1 MKKILTIGAIL
12 ILAATAASPL
22 SADGRG
28 RIHGTVTT
36 SDGERYKG
44 LIRWDSNEA
53 SWVDIIDCT
62 KELELS
68 RRRGKDDEHVK
79 SIYIFGI
86 RIGKVRT
93 KGRYDIL
100 SAQCHVAFGHLE
112 AIEFINDDTAL
123 LIFKSGEEL
132 EVTAGSTDI
141 GDNIR
146 GIIVEDPDEGKI
158 ELDWDDIDR
167 VEFSQ
172 GGYEIYS
179 SFGDRLY
186 GTLTTRKGDT
196 FTGWVCWDADE
207 VLSGDILDGESRGRD
222 REIPFGKIRT
232 IERRSSSSA
241 RVTLKNGDKL
251 TLKGTNDVDSSN
263 RGISIFVEDFG
274 VVKVDWDEFD
284 RIDFEEASA
293 PVDYSRFDGG
303 RLLRGTVYTD
313 SGESYTG
320 HVRWDDDEE
329 YTWEMLDTEFRGVE
343 MDIELGNISTIRRKG
358 CCSAVI
364 TLWDGHEFKVKG
376 SNDVDDENKGI
387 FVILD
392 SGEEIEVD
400 WDDFDYVEFKN

>member
-1 MKKILTIGAIL
+1 MKKILVIGIIL
-12 ILAATAASPL
+12 VLAATAASPL

-36 SDGERYKG
+36 LDGERYEG

-53 SWVDIIDCT
+53 SWIDIIDCT

-68 RRRGKDDEHVK
+68 RRRGKDNEHVK

-93 KGRYDIL
+93 KDGYNIL

-146 GIIVEDPDEGKI
+146 GIIVEDPDEGEI
-158 ELDWDDIDR
+158 ELDWDEIEK

-172 GGYEIYS
+172 AGHEIYS

-207 VLSGDILDGESRGRD
+207 VLSDDILDGEARGRD

-241 RVTLKNGDKL
+241 RVTMKNGDKL

-274 VVKVDWDEFD
+274 VVKVDWDDFD

-293 PVDYSRFDGG
+293 PVEYSRFDGG
-303 RLLRGTVYTD
+303 KLLRGTVYTD

-320 HVRWDDDEE
+320 HIRWDDDEE

-400 WDDFDYVEFKN
+400 WADFDFVEFKN

>member
-1 MKKILTIGAIL
+1 MKKILTISAIIVL
-12 ILAATAASPL
+12 VATAASN
-22 SADGRG
+22 SFAEGRG
-28 RIHGTVTT
+28 RIHGTVITT
-36 SDGERYKG
+36 DGERYEG

-53 SWVDIIDCT
+53 SWVDMIDCS
-62 KELELS
+62 KELKRS
-68 RRRGKDDEHVK
+68 RRRGKDNEHVK
-79 SIYIFGI
+79 SIYVFGV
-86 RIGKVRT
+86 RVGKVRS
-93 KGRYDIL
+93 KGGYDIT

-112 AIEFINDDTAL
+112 AIEFVEDDSAL
-123 LIFKSGEEL
+123 LIFKSGEKM
-132 EVTAGSTDI
+132 EVKASSTDI

-146 GIIVEDPDEGKI
+146 GIVVEDRDEGEI
-158 ELDWDDIDR
+158 ELDWDDIER

-172 GGYEIYS
+172 GGYEMYS

-207 VLSGDILDGESRGRD
+207 VLSDDILDGEHRNRD
-222 REIPFGKIRT
+222 REIPFGKIRS

-241 RVTLKNGDKL
+241 RVTLKNGDEI

-274 VVKVDWDEFD
+274 VVKVDWDEFE

-293 PVDYSRFDGG
+293 PVDYARFDGG
-303 RLLRGTVYTD
+303 KLLRGTVHTD

-320 HVRWDDDEE
+320 NIRWDDDEE
-329 YTWEMLDTEFRGVE
+329 YTWEIIDTVFKGVE

-358 CCSAVI
+358 CCSAII
-364 TLWDGHEFKVKG
+364 TLWEGHEFKVKG

-392 SGEEIEVD
+392 SGEEIEID
-400 WDDFDYVEFKN
+400 WDDFDFVEFKN

>member
-12 ILAATAASPL
+12 VLAAVAASP
-22 SADGRG
+22 SFADSRG
-28 RIHGTVTT
+28 RIHGRVITV
-36 SDGERYKG
+36 DGDKYEG
-44 LIRWDSNEA
+44 LIRWDKNEA
-53 SWVDIIDCT
+53 SWVDMIDCT

-68 RRRGKDDEHVK
+68 RRRGKDGESVK
-79 SIYIFGI
+79 SIYIFGV
-86 RIGKVRT
+86 RVGKVRT
-93 KGRYDIL
+93 KDGYDIM
-100 SAQCHVAFGHLE
+100 SAQCQVAFGHLE
-112 AIEFINDDTAL
+112 AIEFIEDDAAL
-123 LIFKSGEEL
+123 LVFKSGEEM
-132 EVTAGSTDI
+132 EVKASSTDI

-146 GIIVEDPDEGKI
+146 GIVVEDPDRGDV

-167 VEFSQ
+167 IEFSQ

-207 VLSGDILDGESRGRD
+207 VLTNDILDGEHRGRD
-222 REIPFGKIRT
+222 REIRFGKIRT

-241 RVTLKNGDKL
+241 RVTLKNGDEL
-251 TLKGTNDVDSSN
+251 TLKGTNDVNSSN

-274 VVKVDWDEFD
+274 VVKVDWGEFD
-284 RIDFEEASA
+284 RLDFEEPSA
-293 PVDYSRFDGG
+293 TVEYGRFDGG

-320 HVRWDDDEE
+320 HIRWDDDEE
-329 YTWEMLDTEFRGVE
+329 YTWEIIDTEFRGVE
-343 MDIELGNISTIRRKG
+343 MDIELGNISMIRRKG

-376 SNDVDDENKGI
+376 SNDVDDDNKGI

-392 SGEEIEVD
+392 SGKEIEID
-400 WDDFDYVEFKN
+400 WDDFDYVEFK

>member
-12 ILAATAASPL
+12 ILAATASSPL

-93 KGRYDIL
+93 KDRYNIL

-207 VLSGDILDGESRGRD
+207 VLSDDILDGETRGRD

>member
-1 MKKILTIGAIL
+1 MNKILTIGAIL
-12 ILAATAASPL
+12 VLAVTATSP
-22 SADGRG
+22 SFADGRG
-28 RIHGTVTT
+28 RIHGRVFT
-36 SDGERYKG
+36 SHGDKYEGP
-44 LIRWDSNEA
+44 IRWDSNEA
-53 SWVDIIDCT
+53 SWVDMIDCT

-68 RRRGKDDEHVK
+68 SRRYKDDEHVK

-93 KGRYDIL
+93 KGSYNM
-100 SAQCHVAFGHLE
+100 SAQCTVAFGHLE
-112 AIEFINDDTAL
+112 AIEFVEDDAAL
-123 LIFKSGEEL
+123 LIFKSGEEM
-132 EVTAGSTDI
+132 EVKASSTDI

-146 GIIVEDPDEGKI
+146 GIIVEDPDEGEV
-158 ELDWDDIDR
+158 ELDWEDIDR
-167 VEFSQ
+167 IEFSQ
-172 GGYEIYS
+172 GGYEVYS
-179 SFGDRLY
+179 DFGDRLY

-207 VLSGDILDGESRGRD
+207 VLTDDILDGEHRNRD
-222 REIPFGKIRT
+222 REIPFGKIRA

-241 RVTLKNGDKL
+241 RVTMKNGDEL
-251 TLKGTNDVDSSN
+251 TLKGTNDVNSSN

-274 VVKVDWDEFD
+274 VVKVGWDEFE
-284 RIDFEEASA
+284 RIDFEETSA
-293 PVDYSRFDGG
+293 PVEYNRFNGG
-303 RLLRGTVYTD
+303 KLLEGTVHTD

-320 HVRWDDDEE
+320 HIRWDDDEE
-329 YTWEMLDTEFRGVE
+329 YTWEIIDTEFRGVE

-392 SGEEIEVD
+392 SGEEIEID
-400 WDDFDYVEFKN
+400 WDDFDYVEFK